1 MGQYATSG
9 TSNVTLNPVL
19 PAAMWPGDGVY
30 VWGTNSV
37 PGTIPAPNDA
47 NVQFEAVAVGERS
60 LAVALA
66 PRPGGGSAAGI
77 AVIVQAN
84 ANPGVMEVDI
94 QNAPIDAD
102 GIYLTPS
109 ATYKLTV
116 WTGPDADGS
125 YFSIAELQ
133 PESDNFVSLKCITNP
148 NGVNLKAKIVY
159 V

>member
-9 TSNVTLNPVL
+9 TGNATLNPVL
-19 PAAMWPGDGVY
+19 PAALWPGDQVY

-37 PGTIPAPNDA
+37 LGTIPAPNDA
-47 NVQFEAVAVGERS
+47 NAVFEAVVVGERS

-77 AVIVQAN
+77 AVIVIAN
-84 ANPGVMEVDI
+84 ANPGVMEVDV
-94 QNAPIDAD
+94 QNSPMDAD
-102 GIYLTPS
+102 GYYLTPG
-109 ATYKLTV
+109 ATYKMTAWV
-116 WTGPDADGS
+116 GPAADGS
-125 YFSIAELQ
+125 YITVAELQ

-148 NGVNLKAKIVY
+148 NGVKLKAKIVY